1 MKTKKP
7 PVAAASSGAVA
18 RTTVRTS
25 ERVPIMDSATPSP
38 TGLDPLTFS
47 DDLQKVGLTQPQATT
62 VARWWGKLAT
72 KEDLHRVKTHLSDK
86 IGCVRKEMRDKFEK
100 VHEKFGKV
108 DEKFEKVDEKFEKVY
123 DKFEKVYDKF
133 EKVHE
138 KIDGVSKELHAKI
151 DAGNKEL
158 HAKIDKNVYI
168 LLGGIT
174 VATGIVSF
182 LIVASGN

>member
-1 MKTKKP
+1 
-7 PVAAASSGAVA
+7 
-18 RTTVRTS
+18 
-25 ERVPIMDSATPSP
+25 MDSATPSP

-100 VHEKFGKV
+100 VYEKFGKVDEKFGKV

-123 DKFEKVYDKF
+123 DKFEKVYDKVR
-133 EKVHE
+133 EGARQ
-138 KIDGVSKELHAKI
+138 DRWRQQGVACQ
-151 DAGNKEL
+151 DRCWQQ
-158 HAKIDKNVYI
+158 
-168 LLGGIT
+168 GI
-174 VATGIVSF
+174 ACQDR
-182 LIVASGN
+182 